1 MIQRNR
7 HPRDREGYSSALFHE
22 LGGLADLAVLAAL
35 ADLAVGCPGASWTE
49 LDARDT
55 RLVGPCDQFVRQ
67 ASMNFRQSELQ

>member
-22 LGGLADLAVLAAL
+22 LGGLADLAVLAV
-35 ADLAVGCPGASWTE
+35 LAVLAQAG
-49 LDARDT
+49 
-55 RLVGPCDQFVRQ
+55 LVGPCDQFVRQ